1 MTAQDHNKTLVVLM
15 SAFAAFF
22 TLGLIASPWII
33 AKNFNDSDKILV
45 AIVIFGF
52 VFLMALLLWSTAV
65 AMYRRKPLGRKL
77 ALLSAVLVLPMFWPI
92 GVYAWWFMHSD
103 GAKQIYGVKR
113 HD

>member
-22 TLGLIASPWII
+22 TLGLVASPWII
-33 AKNFNDSDKILV
+33 AKNFNDGDKILF
-45 AIVIFGF
+45 AIVIFGI
-52 VFLMALLLWSTAV
+52 VFLMALLLWATAV

-77 ALLSAVLVLPMFWPI
+77 ALLSAVLVLPVFWPI
-92 GVYAWWFMHSD
+92 GVYAWWFMHSE

-113 HD
+113 H